1 MPRRRPVLSLVV
13 ALGAALAVAI
23 AGAVLAFTAPI
34 IAADAQDVPGAITSL
49 RFVAPDPAN
58 PSAPLKPGQQFR
70 MDATWSVPDTAQPGD
85 TFSLVFPS
93 PITGNSSTFVM
104 NDPSGND
111 VGTCVVVGN
120 NVTCTLSDYVL
131 THSGVQGTLYF
142 YATVSGAYDRLVFST
157 SWGGTFDLDVPP
169 YDPNPG
175 PTPDPTP
182 GPVPPPTAISKTV
195 GHSAGAQRWVV
206 QVPGS
211 QLRFNGSDVVLTDT
225 YDTHLRIDLSTLV
238 VQRIPTSLYGTASAP
253 VALREGSGADT
264 YTLVRDA
271 GPNSFQL
278 TIHDAMP
285 DQIYSLWYSSTVAP
299 GTADGTV
306 LTNTIVGLGQ
316 SSAQTVYSG
325 AGGDGGGTQG
335 RLTVT
340 KATAGTGDAPAGSFP
355 MSVTC
360 VRNGATVVGFPR
372 EAQIAAGAS
381 VTFDAIPLGA
391 ECTVTETDP
400 RGADSV
406 AYSQRTVTVASA
418 TVPVVVTVT
427 NTYAAAPTGALAITK
442 RTAGTGAVPAGP
454 FAIRVECAREGAA
467 VAGYPRDGQ
476 ILPDETLRFDR
487 IPVGAVCTITETDSK
502 NATSVGYSAQTV
514 TITEEDTPVA
524 VTIVNTFQPGTGSL
538 TVTKRVDGDGVAPT
552 GAFPISVVC
561 GEEDALLPGFPRL
574 LEILAGRTATIED
587 IPVGAQCRITE
598 TDSKGATRVGYS
610 AQLVTITDATTPVEV
625 TVTNTYVASRGALI
639 VTKRVAGDGTAPSGT
654 FPLEIECT
662 RGSTAVAGFP
672 YRAEIAARKSIELDA
687 IPVGSTCTITET
699 DSRGASSVR
708 YSQQT
713 VTITDATTPV
723 TVTVTNTYTAPPPGL
738 AFTGRGV
745 GWGLGVL
752 GTAQAAFLLGAL
764 LLLTARRRRRA

>member
-1 MPRRRPVLSLVV
+1 MPGRRPLLSLIV

-58 PSAPLKPGQQFR
+58 PSAPLTAGQQFR

-111 VGTCVVVGN
+111 VGTCVVVSN

-142 YATVSGAYDRLVFST
+142 FATVSGGYDRLIFST
-157 SWGGTFDLDVPP
+157 SWGGTFELDVPP

-195 GHSAGAQRWVV
+195 GHTTDGQRWVV

-225 YDTHLRIDLSTLV
+225 YDAHLRIDLSTLT
-238 VQRIPTSLYGTASAP
+238 VQRVPTSLYGTSTAP
-253 VALREGSGADT
+253 VALHEGAGPDT

-278 TIHDAMP
+278 TINDAMA
-285 DQIYSLWYSSTVAP
+285 DQVYSLWYSSTVAP

-306 LTNTIVGLGQ
+306 LTNTIVGVGQ
-316 SSAQTVYSG
+316 SSAQTIYSG
-325 AGGDGGGTQG
+325 AGGDGGGEQG
-335 RLTVT
+335 RLTVA
-340 KATAGTGDAPAGSFP
+340 KAVAGGGEAPAESFP

-360 VRNGATVVGFPR
+360 VRNGATVDGFPR

-381 VTFDAIPLGA
+381 VTFDAIPLGS
-391 ECTVTETDP
+391 ECTVTETDSK
-400 RGADSV
+400 GADSV

-427 NTYAAAPTGALAITK
+427 NTYEAARTGALAI
-442 RTAGTGAVPAGP
+442 
-454 FAIRVECAREGAA
+454 
-467 VAGYPRDGQ
+467 
-476 ILPDETLRFDR
+476 
-487 IPVGAVCTITETDSK
+487 
-502 NATSVGYSAQTV
+502 
-514 TITEEDTPVA
+514 
-524 VTIVNTFQPGTGSL
+524 
-538 TVTKRVDGDGVAPT
+538 TKRVDGDGVAPT
-552 GAFPISVVC
+552 GAFPMSVTC
-561 GEEDALLPGFPRL
+561 GEEDALLPGFPQV

-587 IPVGAQCRITE
+587 IPIGAQCRITE
-598 TDSKGATRVGYS
+598 TDSKGANRVAYS
-610 AQLVTITDATTPVEV
+610 APLVTITDATTPIEV
-625 TVTNTYVASRGALI
+625 TVTNTYLAPRGALI
-639 VTKRVAGDGTAPSGT
+639 VTKKVAGDGTAPSGT
-654 FPLEIECT
+654 FPIEVECT
-662 RGSTAVAGFP
+662 HGSTAVAGFP
-672 YRAEIAARKSIELDA
+672 YEAEIAARKSVELDA
-687 IPVGSTCTITET
+687 IPVGATCTITET

-713 VTITDATTPV
+713 VTIADATTPV
-723 TVTVTNTYTAPPPGL
+723 EVTVTNTYTAPPPGL
-738 AFTGRGV
+738 ALTGRGV

-752 GTAQAAFLLGAL
+752 GTAQAAFLFGAIL
-764 LLLTARRRRRA
+764 LLSARRRRRA